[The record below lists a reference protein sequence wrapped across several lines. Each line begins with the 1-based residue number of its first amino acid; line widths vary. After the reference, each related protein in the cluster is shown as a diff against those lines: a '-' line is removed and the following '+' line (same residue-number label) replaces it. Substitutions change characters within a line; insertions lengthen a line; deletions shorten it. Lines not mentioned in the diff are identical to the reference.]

1 MPQLK
6 VMTTISVL
14 SSGRKHW
21 LNIAVIALL
30 TAFFITFALS
40 NLALVDIALL
50 GVKSQS
56 VPLYVPVFIAFL
68 LGFSGGM
75 LSLSFSRRKHKQEI
89 SQLRE
94 ENDLLH
100 QEVENLRNIPLQD
113 DV

>member
-1 MPQLK
+1 MPQVK
-6 VMTTISVL
+6 DIITMSML
-14 SSGRKHW
+14 SSSRKHW
-21 LNIAVIALL
+21 LNIAIMALL

-40 NLALVDIALL
+40 NLLLVDVALL
-50 GVKSQS
+50 GVKSQ
-56 VPLYVPVFIAFL
+56 PIPFYIPVFIAFL

-75 LSLSFSRRKHKQEI
+75 LSLSFSRRKHKEEI

-94 ENDLLH
+94 ENNILH

>member
-1 MPQLK
+1 MPQAK
-6 VMTTISVL
+6 RMTTMSVFH
-14 SSGRKHW
+14 SSRKHW

-40 NLALVDIALL
+40 NLALVHVALL
-50 GVKSQS
+50 GVRSQP
-56 VPLYVPVFIAFL
+56 VALYIPGFIAFV

-89 SQLRE
+89 LQLRE
-94 ENDLLH
+94 ENSLLH

>member
-1 MPQLK
+1 MLQVK
-6 VMTTISVL
+6 RITTMSVF

-21 LNIAVIALL
+21 LNIAIMALL
-30 TAFFITFALS
+30 TAFFIAFGLS
-40 NLALVDIALL
+40 NLVLVDVALL
-50 GVKSQS
+50 GVKSQP
-56 VPLYVPVFIAFL
+56 VPLYMPVFIAFL

-75 LSLSFSRRKHKQEI
+75 LSLNFSRRKHKKEI

-94 ENDLLH
+94 ENNLLH